1 MPEEPILHPPATL
14 PSAPP
19 EGAGTPLPE
28 ADRRR
33 LRVPLILYLLTFAST
48 LLTAGPLYAL
58 GVMFILTA
66 HEAGHYLQAR
76 RYRVP
81 ATLPYF
87 LPMPLTPI
95 GTMGAVIRMR
105 AHIADRR
112 ALFDIAITGP
122 LAGLVPTVVL
132 SAIGIRLSALAD
144 AATVSSEPG
153 MTLGEPLLFRALAWL
168 ILGPTPDG
176 TVLVLHPLAFAGW
189 VGIFI
194 TALNLIPVG
203 QLDGGHLLYALLRR
217 KSHPVAM
224 GLTMAAIAMI
234 AIRFTEYW
242 PWTLLVTLLILLG
255 PLHPPTAD
263 DQVPLGRGRILLGW
277 ITLLFVVVGFTPT
290 PMVIE

>member
-1 MPEEPILHPPATL
+1 MPEEPIPPLAT
-14 PSAPP
+14 PP
-19 EGAGTPLPE
+19 EVSPE
-28 ADRRR
+28 GPGETAPQADRLRF
-33 LRVPLILYLLTFAST
+33 RVPLILYLLTCVST
-48 LLTAGPLYAL
+48 LITAGPLYAL

-87 LPMPLTPI
+87 LPMPLTPL

-122 LAGLVPTVVL
+122 LAGLVPAVIL
-132 SAIGIRLSALAD
+132 SAIGIRLSTVAD
-144 AATVSSEPG
+144 AATASEPTL
-153 MTLGEPLLFRALAWL
+153 MLGEPLLFKALAAVML
-168 ILGPTPDG
+168 ESTPDD
-176 TVLVLHPLAFAGW
+176 TVLLLHPLGFAGW

-217 KSHPVAM
+217 KAYPVAM
-224 GLTMAAIAMI
+224 GLTVAAIAMI
-234 AIRFTEYW
+234 AIRFADYW
-242 PWTLLVTLLILLG
+242 PWTLLVTLLIVLG

-263 DQVPLGRGRILLGW
+263 DRVALGPGRIILGW
-277 ITLLFVVVGFTPT
+277 ITLLFVVVGFTPI
-290 PMVIE
+290 PLIIE

>member
-1 MPEEPILHPPATL
+1 MPEEPIIHLRAIPPQA
-14 PSAPP
+14 SP
-19 EGAGTPLPE
+19 EGAGITPPE
-28 ADRRR
+28 AGRPR
-33 LRVPLILYLLTFAST
+33 LRVPLILYLLTCAST
-48 LLTAGPLYAL
+48 LFTAGPLYAL

-112 ALFDIAITGP
+112 ALFDIAISGP
-122 LAGLVPTVVL
+122 LAGLVPAVIL
-132 SAIGIRLSALAD
+132 SAIGIRLSTLAD
-144 AATVSSEPG
+144 AATVQEPG

-168 ILGPTPDG
+168 ILGPTSDD
-176 TVLVLHPLAFAGW
+176 TVLLLHPLAFAGW

-217 KSHPVAM
+217 KAHHVAM

-234 AIRFTEYW
+234 AIRFTQYW
-242 PWTLLVTLLILLG
+242 PWTLLVTLLILMG

-263 DQVPLGRGRILLGW
+263 DNVALGRGRIILGW